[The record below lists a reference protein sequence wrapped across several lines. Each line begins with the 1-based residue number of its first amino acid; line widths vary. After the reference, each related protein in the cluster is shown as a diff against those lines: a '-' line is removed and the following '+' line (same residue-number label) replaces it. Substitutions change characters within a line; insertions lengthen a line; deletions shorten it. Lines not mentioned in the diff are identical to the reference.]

1 MPSITLKE
9 IPARLLDQLKLR
21 AKQNRRS
28 LNSEAIA
35 LLKQS
40 VEPKR
45 VDVTE
50 LLEKARRF
58 RSTLTFEATDEEI
71 SEAKR
76 QGRL

>member
-1 MPSITLKE
+1 MPSITLKK
-9 IPARLLDQLKLR
+9 IPARLHDQLKLR

-28 LNSEAIA
+28 LNSEVIA
-35 LLKQS
+35 LLEQS
-40 VEPKR
+40 VEPKQ

-58 RSTLTFEATDEEI
+58 RSILTFEATDEEI